1 MKKLL
6 VLASGR
12 GSNFRALL
20 EAVNHSVLRAEV
32 TALGVSRRDAGAVQ
46 IAESHAL
53 PILMTPSEDEILAYI
68 RQNRIGAV
76 ILCGYMKILSRDFI
90 DALRD
95 DRGVSR
101 ILNIHP
107 SLLPAFPGKDSYRQ
121 AFEAGVRETGVTIH
135 LVEPEVDS
143 GPILD
148 QKSFRIDR
156 LRSADDVES
165 RGLPVEHDLY
175 ARTIDWFI
183 NGDYRLDSRGGRP
196 YFEKFSDDH
205 SGKSGSYAI

>member
-20 EAVNHSVLRAEV
+20 EAVNHGVLRAEIA
-32 TALGVSRRDAGAVQ
+32 ALGVSRRDAGAVQ
-46 IAESHAL
+46 IAETHRL
-53 PILMTPSEDEILAYI
+53 PILLSPTETEILAYV
-68 RQNRIGAV
+68 RENRIDAV
-76 ILCGYMKILSRDFI
+76 ILSGYMKILSREFI

-107 SLLPAFPGKDSYRQ
+107 SLLPAFPGMDSYRQ
-121 AFEAGVRETGVTIH
+121 AFDAGVRETGVTVH
-135 LVEPEVDS
+135 LVEPAVDS

-148 QKSFRIDR
+148 QKAFRIDR
-156 LRSADDVES
+156 LRSAEEVES

-175 ARTIDWFI
+175 ARTIDWFV
-183 NGDYRLDSRGGRP
+183 NGDYRLDTRGGRP
-196 YFEKFSDDH
+196 YFEKFSDDS